1 VLEHEVTAET
11 LAGADFDAVVVAAG
25 STWSPSGFSVFRPD
39 RDGMPGC
46 EVANVLG
53 IGEAARRAIEDPR
66 ALGSRVVIVDE
77 TGAYLPVGLAELL
90 ADAGVAAEV
99 MTPLA
104 MVGEQLAATADLPY
118 VYPRLH
124 AKGVR
129 LTPQTLPE
137 RFDGSQLEVVH
148 VWSGEHSVRAADSV
162 VFATLRTPN
171 DGLYRVLRGQL
182 ADVRRVGDA
191 LAPRTVGAVIYEGE
205 ELGRA
210 L

>member
-1 VLEHEVTAET
+1 
-11 LAGADFDAVVVAAG
+11 
-25 STWSPSGFSVFRPD
+25 
-39 RDGMPGC
+39 
-46 EVANVLG
+46 
-53 IGEAARRAIEDPR
+53 
-66 ALGSRVVIVDE
+66 VIVDE

-90 ADAGVAAEV
+90 ADAGVAVEV
-99 MTPLA
+99 MTPLM

-118 VYPRLH
+118 VYPRLY

-129 LTPQTLPE
+129 LTTQSLPE
-137 RFDGSQLEVVH
+137 RFDGDALEVVH
-148 VWSGEHSVRAADSV
+148 VWSGEHSERAVDTL

-171 DGLYRVLRGQL
+171 DGLYQELRERL